1 MSHNYRQDPP
11 ATSFAAIPTRLA
23 ARVESVSSPSLPN
36 RRNFFA
42 SAPTEKRRTAAQKIR
57 VASPMARVARLAVSF
72 RPCARRP
79 GKTEGYAAFASHVS
93 CISNRR
99 LETAEAL
106 SIGVGWLVM
115 EHDSQLEALL
125 CPRLD
130 SGDPPDALAA
140 LSGTIRQHPPD
151 LHVLLQI
158 GFDWTDFHLK
168 RCRKKV
174 YAVPRLSGLGC
185 HDAREIKLG
194 YLHFR
199 ILIRV
204 ALMIW
209 LNKSPA
215 SRPRPTSS

>member
-1 MSHNYRQDPP
+1 MREE
-11 ATSFAAIPTRLA
+11 TGK
-23 ARVESVSSPSLPN
+23 N
-36 RRNFFA
+36 RG
-42 SAPTEKRRTAAQKIR
+42 
-57 VASPMARVARLAVSF
+57 L
-72 RPCARRP
+72 
-79 GKTEGYAAFASHVS
+79 
-93 CISNRR
+93 RR
-99 LETAEAL
+99 LCIACLLHFKPEARNSRGVVHRGGLARNGTRFSARSFTL
-106 SIGVGWLVM
+106 STSGF
-115 EHDSQLEALL
+115 
-125 CPRLD
+125 
-130 SGDPPDALAA
+130 GDPPDALAA

-199 ILIRV
+199 ILIRA